1 MNPFGVMDGSVLTLT
16 IKEMEED
23 LHKKFKDISVILTLN
38 EASIKSDIIEPK
50 EDNLQSFTL

>member
-1 MNPFGVMDGSVLTLT
+1 MDGSVLTLT